1 MSDLAEKNL
10 LPVFAVV
17 SISFLLAI
25 GVSFFSQ
32 KKMADDRK
40 RDLEQLRQVYEMLSE
55 ISAEQADFADGLS
68 KETILSDIQSREDEL
83 EDYNRR
89 ILLNLGFS
97 LAVIALLFM
106 CFFIILK
113 RAGAEKE
120 EREKLLAKAER
131 AIAASEAKSSFL
143 SSMSHEIRTPI
154 NAVLGMNEMILRE
167 SGDKTILEYASNIK
181 SAGKTLLSLINSI
194 LDFSK
199 IEEGKMEIVPVN
211 YHTTAMINNLVVSIS
226 ERARKKDL
234 NFIVDVDWQLPTEL
248 YGDDVRLSQVML
260 NILTN
265 AVKYTEAGHVCFTI
279 RGSRQGGEDIDLFV
293 SVEDTGIG
301 IQKEDMGRLFE
312 SFARLDEEKNHNV
325 EGTGLGM
332 SIVSRLLHL
341 MGSEIHV
348 NSIYGKGTTFSFTI
362 RQKIVDDTPIGDYT
376 QRLEESKRYAG
387 KEAFYSRDAKV
398 LIVDDNG
405 LNLKV
410 AKNLLKLYEI
420 EPDLVGSGTEAIA
433 CLRDARYHIVFLD
446 HMMPKMDGIET
457 LKTARKVNILPA
469 ETKVVALTA
478 NAVNNAREEYLKVG
492 FDGYLSKPIEV
503 GELGEILKAFL
514 PGDVLKWR
522 EDDVADAP
530 EEPEESGSDV
540 LEFEPDA
547 QGVAVSENVSEELGN
562 GVLEFVPDAQGVGGS
577 EWDFR
582 TQEDHVVSFD
592 RDGGLE
598 MDVIDRLE
606 KQGFDVDSAL
616 SFCGQDEEFYVEM
629 LGDYVDAYARKNQQL
644 NEYFDAENWKDF
656 EIVVHSVKSTSK
668 TMGAM
673 ALADQ
678 ALALEQ
684 AAKSQDAAFI
694 RDAYPKFAEEYS
706 QVVEEIRRVVL

>member
-1 MSDLAEKNL
+1 
-10 LPVFAVV
+10 
-17 SISFLLAI
+17 
-25 GVSFFSQ
+25 
-32 KKMADDRK
+32 
-40 RDLEQLRQVYEMLSE
+40 
-55 ISAEQADFADGLS
+55 
-68 KETILSDIQSREDEL
+68 
-83 EDYNRR
+83 
-89 ILLNLGFS
+89 
-97 LAVIALLFM
+97 
-106 CFFIILK
+106 
-113 RAGAEKE
+113 
-120 EREKLLAKAER
+120 
-131 AIAASEAKSSFL
+131 
-143 SSMSHEIRTPI
+143 
-154 NAVLGMNEMILRE
+154 
-167 SGDKTILEYASNIK
+167 
-181 SAGKTLLSLINSI
+181 
-194 LDFSK
+194 
-199 IEEGKMEIVPVN
+199 
-211 YHTTAMINNLVVSIS
+211 
-226 ERARKKDL
+226 
-234 NFIVDVDWQLPTEL
+234 
-248 YGDDVRLSQVML
+248 
-260 NILTN
+260 
-265 AVKYTEAGHVCFTI
+265 
-279 RGSRQGGEDIDLFV
+279 
-293 SVEDTGIG
+293 
-301 IQKEDMGRLFE
+301 
-312 SFARLDEEKNHNV
+312 
-325 EGTGLGM
+325 
-332 SIVSRLLHL
+332 
-341 MGSEIHV
+341 
-348 NSIYGKGTTFSFTI
+348 
-362 RQKIVDDTPIGDYT
+362 
-376 QRLEESKRYAG
+376 
-387 KEAFYSRDAKV
+387 
-398 LIVDDNG
+398 
-405 LNLKV
+405 
-410 AKNLLKLYEI
+410 
-420 EPDLVGSGTEAIA
+420 
-433 CLRDARYHIVFLD
+433 D

-457 LKTARKVNILPA
+457 LKTARKANILPA